1 MTSREQLNWF
11 ALTVKPRHE
20 KATAQHLR
28 LRELEDFL
36 PLHRVRRAWS
46 DRTQTVDLPL
56 FAGYVFCRFGYRQ
69 RLHVLN
75 TPGVR
80 SIVGFGA
87 ADIPVEDE
95 AVAALQTLVASGRPI
110 EPQSRILVGE
120 KVRISEGPLEGVRG
134 TLVRERGA
142 WRVVVNVE
150 LLHRSVAVEV
160 DRAHI
165 SQSTQD

>member
-1 MTSREQLNWF
+1 MISRERLNWF

-20 KATAQHLR
+20 KMTAEHLR
-28 LRELEDFL
+28 LRELEGFL
-36 PLHRVRRAWS
+36 PVHPVPRAWS
-46 DRTQTVDLPL
+46 DRTQTVKLPL
-56 FAGYVFCRFGYRQ
+56 FPGYVFCRFSYTR

-80 SIVGFGA
+80 SIVGFGCS
-87 ADIPVEDE
+87 DVPVEDASIE
-95 AVAALQTLVASGRPI
+95 ALQLLVASGRPM
-110 EPQSRILVGE
+110 EPQSRLLVGQN
-120 KVRISEGPLEGVRG
+120 VRISEGPLEGVRG

-150 LLHRSVAVEV
+150 LLNRSVAVEV

-165 SQSTQD
+165 SQSTPD